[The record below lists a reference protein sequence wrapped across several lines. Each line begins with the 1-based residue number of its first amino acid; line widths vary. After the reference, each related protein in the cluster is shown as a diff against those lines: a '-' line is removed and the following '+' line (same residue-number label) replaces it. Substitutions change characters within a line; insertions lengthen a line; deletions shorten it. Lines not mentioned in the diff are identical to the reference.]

1 MTSKRESSDSPDR
14 PDRPELSEQEVNEYL
29 QRNREFL
36 LDNPDLVSVLIPPA
50 KHSGDNVL
58 DLQHF
63 MLERLQEENRRLTG
77 HWDQLIAT
85 SRSNMAG
92 QTQIHAAILVALEAD
107 SLEALVHAVTADWPQ
122 ILDVDTVTLGTEGD
136 PAAFGGV
143 PESGL
148 RQLGPGL
155 VDRLLGGERD
165 VVLRTGGDELDEIF
179 GPAAPLVQSDALV
192 RLAIG
197 SGMEDGFSPCLLAM
211 GAREADKFHPG
222 QGTELLVFLARVLE
236 RHLSTWLTRAS

>member
-1 MTSKRESSDSPDR
+1 MTSKRESSDNSV
-14 PDRPELSEQEVNEYL
+14 RPELSEREVNEYL

-36 LDNPDLVSVLIPPA
+36 VDNPDLVSVLIPLT
-50 KHSGDNVL
+50 KQSGDNVL
-58 DLQHF
+58 DLQYF

-77 HWDQLIAT
+77 HWDELIAT

-92 QTQIHAAILVALEAD
+92 QTQIHAAILAALEAD

-122 ILDVDTVTLGTEGD
+122 ILNVDTVTLGTEGD
-136 PAAFGGV
+136 ATGFGGA

-148 RQLGPGL
+148 RTLEPGL
-155 VDRLLGGERD
+155 VDRLLGKERD
-165 VVLRTGGDELDEIF
+165 VVLRTGGDALEEIF
-179 GPAAPLVQSDALV
+179 GPAAPLVRSDALI
-192 RLAIG
+192 RLSIG
-197 SGMEDGFSPCLLAM
+197 DGADDGFSPFLLAM

-236 RHLSTWLTRAS
+236 RYLFTWLGRAN